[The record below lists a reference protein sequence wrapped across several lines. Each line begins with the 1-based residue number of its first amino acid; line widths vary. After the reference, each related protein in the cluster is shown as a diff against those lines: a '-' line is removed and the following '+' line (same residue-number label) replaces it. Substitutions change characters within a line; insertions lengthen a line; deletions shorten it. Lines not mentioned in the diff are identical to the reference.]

1 MLSETSYTLYI
12 EYQHH
17 GIYHAY
23 SSHINRT
30 FEPNARSQHSTG
42 RRRVTPAATNSCHNV
57 HGPKKYVSTAFT
69 GNTNMKICTL
79 WQNLFKF
86 MRLHTN
92 NRMETYGY
100 PQHCTSMKLRACILA
115 HEYPWSDSSIHMVLG
130 CRLHQS
136 QHPSQQHPL
145 QTVHSCHYS
154 PTSQL
159 GESGWMITRNLHG
172 LMFSANSSTK

>member
-1 MLSETSYTLYI
+1 MVLTARPCRCLFSRMVLTAALLLHHHWQEDSPTWLYNPSPHCFLKQADTLYI
-12 EYQHH
+12 EHQHH

-30 FEPNARSQHSTG
+30 FEPNARSQHLTG

-69 GNTNMKICTL
+69 GNTNMKICKL
-79 WQNLFKF
+79 RQNLFKF

-115 HEYPWSDSSIHMVLG
+115 HEYP
-130 CRLHQS
+130 
-136 QHPSQQHPL
+136 
-145 QTVHSCHYS
+145 
-154 PTSQL
+154 
-159 GESGWMITRNLHG
+159 
-172 LMFSANSSTK
+172 